1 MRDVLGKIYPWV
13 VFAGWVLI
21 VAVLYWAQ
29 VFLVPVALA
38 VLLSFV
44 LTPVVAPLQRWFGRV
59 PAVLMV
65 TTAVF
70 ILLALAGWGLNR
82 QVTSVL
88 DELPA
93 YRDNIRQRVRDIRGV
108 SRGGSVEKLQKTVE
122 GIQEEFDRD
131 NPSGKVR
138 DPVVTK
144 PVILAGSWLPSTATL
159 LAHLATAGLVA
170 ILIVFML
177 LERQDLR
184 NRVVGAFGHGHLA
197 LTTRALD
204 EAAERVSR

>member
-1 MRDVLGKIYPWV
+1 MRDVLKSIYPWV
-13 VFAGWVLI
+13 VFAGSVLI

-44 LTPVVAPLQRWFGRV
+44 LTPVVTPLQRWFRRV

-88 DELPA
+88 DELPG
-93 YRDNIRQRVRDIRGV
+93 RGSLQPPPSSHISPPPASSRSSSCLCFSSAKICETV
-108 SRGGSVEKLQKTVE
+108 SSARSVT
-122 GIQEEFDRD
+122 DTWR
-131 NPSGKVR
+131 
-138 DPVVTK
+138 
-144 PVILAGSWLPSTATL
+144 
-159 LAHLATAGLVA
+159 
-170 ILIVFML
+170 
-177 LERQDLR
+177 
-184 NRVVGAFGHGHLA
+184 
-197 LTTRALD
+197 
-204 EAAERVSR
+204 